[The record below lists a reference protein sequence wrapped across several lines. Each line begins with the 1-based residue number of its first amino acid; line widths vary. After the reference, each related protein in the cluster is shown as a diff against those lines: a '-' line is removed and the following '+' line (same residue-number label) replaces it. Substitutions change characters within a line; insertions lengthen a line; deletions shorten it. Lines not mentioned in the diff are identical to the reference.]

1 MCSFVC
7 LFGAFDTHT
16 RTKREREKSPFSSPL
31 LPSGRTNER
40 EKELKWAKNNNNDSS
55 ETRENEREIEKKK
68 KKIRARARETKKKGL
83 SAADAKKERGD
94 PFFLSKTRKTT
105 FGNGKERTE
114 RKETFHTMTF
124 GTDEY
129 CRAIEFSA
137 AREPLL
143 KMECATIFR

>member
-1 MCSFVC
+1 MVGEFSVRVFVC
-7 LFGAFDTHT
+7 LFVWCDDTHT

-68 KKIRARARETKKKGL
+68 KKERARARETKQKGL

-94 PFFLSKTRKTT
+94 PFFYRRLEKRRS
-105 FGNGKERTE
+105 ETE
-114 RKETFHTMTF
+114 KKGQRETKRF
-124 GTDEY
+124 
-129 CRAIEFSA
+129 A
-137 AREPLL
+137 P
-143 KMECATIFR
+143 